1 MAIAARYGTMV
12 VVIQTKDGLLICA
25 DKRRVEKNPVRGD
38 TFVDDVVKIFEIDPK
53 AGFFSMGATSFCIA
67 ETGETTFDADQTA
80 REFWPGRAPTNAPTL
95 AEFQRYMIEAMK
107 AYFRRVH
114 RDFWPHTRMVDGE
127 PVLFDMVLF
136 FVDAGRIRTLDYQFL
151 YRKEDGFVGSQ
162 LKDYSGFSGPF
173 GGGKTCYRLC
183 VDTEPVEE
191 FEAYRAEAIIAQC
204 RAVFGPRPPLI
215 DTNVAREYAKRLIE
229 IASQHEYGS
238 ALSTISPA
246 SDCALL
252 SMANEFQWLCRA

>member
-1 MAIAARYGTMV
+1 MAITARHGTMV
-12 VVIQTKDGLLICA
+12 VVVQTKDGLLVRA

-38 TFVDDVVKIFEIDPK
+38 TFVDDVVKILEIPSK

-67 ETGETTFDADQTA
+67 ETGETIFDADQTA
-80 REFWPGRAPTNAPTL
+80 REFWQRKTPTNAPEL

-107 AYFRRVH
+107 AYFRRV
-114 RDFWPHTRMVDGE
+114 RWDFWPDTRMVDGE
-127 PVLFDMVLF
+127 PVLFDIVLF
-136 FVDAGRIRTLDYQFL
+136 FVHSGRIMTLDYQFL

-173 GGGKTCYRLC
+173 GGGKTCHRLC
-183 VDTEPVEE
+183 ISTEPDEE
-191 FEAYRAEAIIAQC
+191 FEAYREEAIIAEC
-204 RAVFGPRPPLI
+204 RAVFGPKPPLI
-215 DTNVAREYAKRLIE
+215 DTDIAREYAKRLIE

-238 ALSTISPA
+238 ALSTISPT

-252 SMANEFQWLCRA
+252 SVANGFQWLFQA